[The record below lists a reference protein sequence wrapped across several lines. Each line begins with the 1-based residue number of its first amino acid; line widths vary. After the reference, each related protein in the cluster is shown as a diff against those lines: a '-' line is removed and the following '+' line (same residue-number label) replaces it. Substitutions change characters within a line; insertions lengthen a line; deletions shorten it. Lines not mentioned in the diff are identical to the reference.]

1 MKWKKVVYW
10 VLAFVCFVYLALWDF
25 FTKPAYTYCNA
36 SKTFRFT
43 EEAGADLL
51 DCERA
56 YGYFLCGHPE
66 VDKGDNRLFRMFA
79 VEPWKF
85 WQWRQLL
92 LHGDRFGLPYMC
104 D

>member
-1 MKWKKVVYW
+1 MDEDGLLDFSFGLLCQFT
-10 VLAFVCFVYLALWDF
+10 VLGL
-25 FTKPAYTYCNA
+25 FTKPAYSDCNA
-36 SKTFRFT
+36 SRAFRFT

-66 VDKGDNRLFRMFA
+66 LDKGDSRLFRTFT

-92 LHGDRFGLPYMC
+92 LHGERYGLPYISN
-104 D
+104 